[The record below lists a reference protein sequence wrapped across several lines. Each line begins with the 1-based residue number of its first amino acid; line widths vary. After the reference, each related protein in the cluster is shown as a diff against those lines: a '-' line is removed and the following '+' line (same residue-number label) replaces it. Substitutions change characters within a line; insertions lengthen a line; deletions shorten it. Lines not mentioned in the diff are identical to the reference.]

1 MKKMIHPAKRF
12 LICILAAAILI
23 GFLPNTYC
31 QAAKKPPAIKSI
43 SIKNGRK
50 TVTKKTITLTVGDK
64 ASLKVMV
71 KPAKAKKSV
80 AFKSSRPAVAKVTS
94 KGKITAKKAGTAKI
108 TVTVRGK
115 NGKKKSTYMKV
126 KVKAKA
132 KPTPAVVAVTSVT
145 ATVSNDQLTVGE
157 TAQINAQV
165 FPENATDKS
174 LTYASSNT
182 DVAAVEQNGKI
193 TAKKAGTADITVT
206 AAGGKYARVSVTVKD
221 KNIAVER
228 ITAEILPSTTIL
240 KGNEAQITT
249 EVFPANATDKSLT
262 YTSSN
267 ESVATVDNTGKVT
280 AKATGTTTIT
290 VSCPNSKSVD
300 ISITVAEEYD
310 ITTTELEITNGNGI
324 TNGNDRIYGKLYSPK
339 QKGKWPT
346 VILSHGYNDNN
357 GGFKND
363 CELFAKNGY
372 QAYAYDFCGGSTTS
386 KSSGEST
393 KMTIFTEKK
402 NLISVFNYVKSMDS
416 VDPEQI
422 FLLGGSMGGLVTALT
437 AEELT
442 TQVKGMVLYFPAL
455 CVADD
460 HRNRFPNESD
470 IPETDNFMN
479 LTLGKVFYTSIRNF
493 YVENEIGNYPNNVLI
508 IWGTEDELVKRSYID
523 MAMEKYGEDKAT
535 LIVIPNGHHYSGDA
549 IYRESAL
556 SFIKEQ

>member
-1 MKKMIHPAKRF
+1 MKRTTCLAKRVLTS
-12 LICILAAAILI
+12 LIVTAMLVCL
-23 GFLPNTYC
+23 LPVPHA
-31 QAAKKPPAIKSI
+31 QAVKKQPAVKSI

-50 TVTKKTITLTVGDK
+50 TVTKKTITLTVGEK
-64 ASLKVMV
+64 ASLKVTV
-71 KPAKAKKSV
+71 KPAKAKKSI
-80 AFKSSRPAVAKVTS
+80 AFKSSRPTVAKVTS

-115 NGKKKSTYMKV
+115 NGKKKTTYMKV

-132 KPTPAVVAVTSVT
+132 KPTPTVIAVTSVT
-145 ATVSNDQLTVGE
+145 ATVSSNQLTVGE
-157 TAQINAQV
+157 TAQITANVLPA
-165 FPENATDKS
+165 NATDKR

-182 DVAAVEQNGKI
+182 DVATVEQSGKI
-193 TAKKAGTADITVT
+193 TAKKAGTANITVT

-221 KNIAVER
+221 NIIAVER

-240 KGNEAQITT
+240 KGDEAQITA
-249 EVFPANATDKSLT
+249 EIFPANATDKSLT

-267 ESVATVDNTGKVT
+267 ETVATVDNTGKVT
-280 AKATGTTTIT
+280 AKATGTSTIT
-290 VSCPNSKSVD
+290 VSCPNNKSAD
-300 ISITVAEEYD
+300 ISITVAEEYE
-310 ITTTELEITNGNGI
+310 INTKELEITD
-324 TNGNDRIYGKLYSPK
+324 GNDRIYGKLYSPK
-339 QKGKWPT
+339 QEGKWPT
-346 VILSHGYNDNN
+346 VILSHGYNNN
-357 GGFKND
+357 NEGFKID

-386 KSSGEST
+386 KSSGKST
-393 KMTIFTEKK
+393 EMTIFTEKQ
-402 NLISVFNYVKSMDS
+402 NLLSVFNYVKSMDS

-470 IPETDNFMN
+470 IPETDNFMD

-493 YVENEIGNYPNNVLI
+493 YVENEIGNFPNPVLI

-523 MAMEKYGEDKAT
+523 MAMEKYGEDKAK
-535 LIVIPNGHHYSGDA
+535 LIVIPNGHHYAGDA

-556 SFIKEQ
+556 SFMKEQ